1 MILRRFEMYK
11 IIMVLMTL
19 LFFAG
24 CTTANNGSTA
34 TVVRESG
41 KIYIV
46 DQTGSRWD
54 VTEAESLGFKPE
66 RFQYGMG
73 KGAFTPLDDYSL
85 KESGQGVPHDLRV
98 IGVEEGPDSKAYSVS
113 RLTRHEISN
122 STLGNKPIAVGY

>member
-1 MILRRFEMYK
+1 MYK
-11 IIMVLMTL
+11 IIVVLMSL

-24 CTTANNGSTA
+24 CTTANNGPAT
-34 TVVRESG
+34 TVVREGG
-41 KIYIV
+41 KAYIV

-73 KGAFTPLDDYSL
+73 KGAFTPLDDSSL
-85 KESGQGVPHDLRV
+85 KESVQGVPNDLRV
-98 IGVEEGPDSKAYSVS
+98 IGVEEDPVSQAYSVS
-113 RLTRHEISN
+113 LLTRHEISN

>member
-1 MILRRFEMYK
+1 MILRRFEMNK
-11 IIMVLMTL
+11 IMVVLISL

-34 TVVRESG
+34 TVVREGG
-41 KIYIV
+41 KAYIV
-46 DQTGSRWD
+46 DQTGFRWD
-54 VTEAESLGFKPE
+54 VTEAESVGFKPE

-73 KGAFTPLDDYSL
+73 KGAFTPLDDSSL
-85 KESGQGVPHDLRV
+85 KDSGKGVPKDLRV

-113 RLTRHEISN
+113 LLTRHEVSN